1 MVQNSNCKRRFNFLA
16 EEKIDRYWEKSMMFC
31 SKYWGCHQMP
41 SRSFF
46 LGKYQMPL
54 CARCTGIILGSI
66 LALILLIVVSQSTAV
81 FSWQMCLA
89 MLLPMVMDGS
99 IQLTGKYESNN
110 LKRVISGIL
119 FGFSFILII
128 GKIIF

>member
-1 MVQNSNCKRRFNFLA
+1 
-16 EEKIDRYWEKSMMFC
+16 
-31 SKYWGCHQMP
+31 
-41 SRSFF
+41 
-46 LGKYQMPL
+46 MPL

-66 LALILLIVVSQSTAV
+66 FALILLLVLPQSAAV

-89 MLLPMVMDGS
+89 MLLPMVIDGS
-99 IQLTGKYESNN
+99 VQLIGKYESNN

-119 FGFSFILII
+119 FGFSFIFII